1 MKQKEIAMI
10 GRISADMT
18 HEMRNVLAIIRESSG
33 LMQDILALSKE
44 SAFPRRDKFANAL
57 GKIEKHVRRGD
68 EIVTQFNAFAHSMDQ
83 PQDRVEVTELIDQ
96 VAILMQRFARA
107 KQVTLSAE
115 THDRA
120 PSVYTNPI
128 RLMLALAACVEHF
141 VSQGKPGDA
150 IVIRH
155 DKGKEKA
162 VIEVLVKKAS
172 VEVGSAPPDL
182 ADVSEVVKAL
192 NGDVQSVAAG
202 DHVGVRLLLPLK
214 RGRL

>member
-10 GRISADMT
+10 GRISAAMT

-33 LMQDILALSKE
+33 LMQDILALSE
-44 SAFPRRDKFANAL
+44 GSSFPHKDKFANAL

-68 EIVTQFNAFAHSMDQ
+68 EIVTQFNAFAHSMDE
-83 PQDRVEVTELIDQ
+83 PQDWVEVNELVNQ
-96 VAILMQRFARA
+96 VAILMQRLAQT

-128 RLMLALAACVEHF
+128 RLTLALAACVEHL
-141 VSQGKPGDA
+141 VAQGEPGDA
-150 IVIRH
+150 IVIRP
-155 DKGKEKA
+155 DKEKEKA

-172 VEVGSAPPDL
+172 VEARPTPPNL
-182 ADVSEVVKAL
+182 ADVSEIVKAL
-192 NGDVQSVAAG
+192 HGEVQSVAAG
-202 DHVGVRLLLPLK
+202 NHVGVRLLLPLK
-214 RGRL
+214 